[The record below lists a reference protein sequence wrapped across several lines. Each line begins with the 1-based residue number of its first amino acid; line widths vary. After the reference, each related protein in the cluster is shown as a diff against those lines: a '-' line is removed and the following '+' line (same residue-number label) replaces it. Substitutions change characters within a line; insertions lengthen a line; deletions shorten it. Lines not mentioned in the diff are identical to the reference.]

1 MASRECYSS
10 GWCTMSGNDAP
21 VVGGDAIHT
30 LLVDDSDRW
39 ASVAAKR
46 IERETAAISVS
57 VANDANEA
65 LVHLAE
71 TDRVDCLLVDY
82 MMPGIT
88 GLELLERVREDRPD
102 LPFILIT
109 SEGNEDVAARA
120 IDAGV
125 TDYVVKDPS
134 TDQTPLLAEKIGSVV
149 RRRRLQCQLEESER
163 RYRSVVEESRD
174 AICLLEDGRVQFCNE
189 RFAEITG
196 SDCASWI
203 GEDLVEAAIHPD
215 DRKAVRA
222 AFANWHDGSAEPELQ
237 EARLRRSDGSVRACE
252 FTGRRITD
260 EGEPTLLV
268 SIRDVSERRRH
279 ERELQWERD
288 LNRTVQEAL
297 VESRTRDTLEE
308 DVVTHLHEYGYPVA
322 WVAERGAGG
331 LSSRAVAGDQA
342 FVDAI
347 SSTAEADEVQGEPA
361 TWAAQSGEPQ
371 FVQDVAELFPS
382 AWREVVT
389 DDGYRSGGAV
399 PLEHNDVPYGVLAV
413 YHDEPDHFG
422 ETERRLLTELG
433 DTVAFGIHSLATE
446 NTLAADR
453 TVTARF
459 RVGDDAY
466 YLAEL
471 AMDGAFRDCKRVT
484 VQGTVPDDEDGIVQ
498 YLRIAGATDAIQ
510 DVLAAHPDVRSVHEI
525 DIEPRRLQVT
535 VTGPSPEAH
544 LATRGVVV
552 DTTTLDSNGAV
563 VEAQLQSRET
573 VTPTLER
580 LQAAFD
586 DVSLLAIGDEDTVS
600 DTGGQLRAAQLTDK
614 QRQALRAA
622 YHHGYF
628 EQPRGA
634 TAAEIAETLGVAHST
649 FLQHLHRAQ
658 QKVFEA
664 RFE

>member
-1 MASRECYSS
+1 MTGKDSTAE
-10 GWCTMSGNDAP
+10 NEKD
-21 VVGGDAIHT
+21 IHT
-30 LLVDDSDRW
+30 LLVDDSERW

-46 IERETAAISVS
+46 IETATEEITVS

-71 TDRVDCLLVDY
+71 SDRVDCLLVDY

-88 GLELLERVREDRPD
+88 GLELLERVREERPG

-109 SEGNEDVAARA
+109 SEGNENVAARA

-134 TDQTPLLAEKIGSVV
+134 TDQTPLLAEKIESVV
-149 RRRRLQCQLEESER
+149 RQRRLQSKLKESEQ
-163 RYRSVVEESRD
+163 RYRSVVEGSRD
-174 AICLLEDGRVQFCNE
+174 AICLLRDARVQFCNQ
-189 RFAEITG
+189 RFADLTG
-196 SDCASWI
+196 NDCESWI
-203 GEDLVEAAIHPD
+203 GEDLVEDAIHPD
-215 DRKAVRA
+215 DHTTVRE
-222 AFANWHDGSAEPELQ
+222 AFANWFDGNAEPELPD
-237 EARLRRSDGSVRACE
+237 ARFRRSDGSVRICE

-260 EGEPTLLV
+260 NGEPTLLV
-268 SIRDVSERRRH
+268 SIRDVSERRRR

-297 VESRTRDTLEE
+297 VESRTRETLIQ
-308 DVVTHLHEYGYPVA
+308 DAVTHLHEYGYPVA
-322 WVAERGAGG
+322 WVAERAVNG
-331 LSSRAVAGDQA
+331 LSPRAVAGDRE

-347 SSTAEADEVQGEPA
+347 SSAAETDEVQGEPA

-371 FVQDVAELFPS
+371 FVQDIAELFPS

-389 DDGYRSGGAV
+389 DHGFRSGGAV

-413 YHDEPDHFG
+413 YHDEPDRFS
-422 ETERRLLTELG
+422 ETERRLLTDLG

-453 TVTARF
+453 TVTARL

-466 YLAEL
+466 YLADL
-471 AMDGAFRDCKRVT
+471 AMEGAFEDCDRVC
-484 VQGTVPDDEDGIVQ
+484 VQGTVPDGTDAIVQ
-498 YLRIAGATDAIQ
+498 YLRIEGATDSIR
-510 DVLAAHPDVRSVHEI
+510 DVLAAHSDVRSVYEI
-525 DIEPRRLQVT
+525 ATEPRRLQVT

-544 LATRGVVV
+544 LATRAVVV
-552 DTTTLDSNGAV
+552 DTTTLDGNGAV

-580 LQAAFD
+580 LQAAFE
-586 DVSLLAIGDEDTVS
+586 DVSLLAIGDEDTARA
-600 DTGGQLRAAQLTDK
+600 TGGQLRSARLTDK

-628 EQPRGA
+628 EQPRES
-634 TAAEIAETLGVAHST
+634 TAAAIAETLGVAHST